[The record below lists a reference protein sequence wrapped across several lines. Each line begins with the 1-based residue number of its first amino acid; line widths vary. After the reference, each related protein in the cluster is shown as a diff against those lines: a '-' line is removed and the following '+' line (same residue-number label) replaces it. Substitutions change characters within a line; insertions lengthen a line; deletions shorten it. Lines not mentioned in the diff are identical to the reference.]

1 MSLGKRVKQFIDK
14 KGLNYRTLSMAIPY
28 SDVQIRRICLNESKP
43 NVDFFQH
50 LCNIFP
56 GEIDLNWM
64 LNGIKEEKLPMPNE
78 KDRLNTEVLS
88 KIIYDN
94 WEELLKDRLFKSN
107 FESKAATWAIKI
119 KKDFDLQE

>member
-1 MSLGKRVKQFIDK
+1 MKLGERVKNFIES
-14 KGLNYRTLSMAIPY
+14 KGLNYRTLSVLIPY

-43 NVDFFQH
+43 KVDFFQH
-50 LCNIFP
+50 LCNVFP
-56 GEIDLNWM
+56 KEIDLDWM
-64 LNGIKEEKLPMPNE
+64 LNGIKKEKLPMPNE
-78 KDRLNTEVLS
+78 KDILDTEILS

-119 KKDFDLQE
+119 KKEADL